1 MMIALPCV
9 LVQYCL
15 CSSFLIIEGFLLLA
29 ACTSPKKWRDSAKCP
44 KEDEYLEMVKD
55 KTGGLF
61 RLAVGLMQSF
71 ATTNKDVN
79 YTFLVDNLAMYF
91 QIRDDFIN
99 LADEE
104 YMKSKSFCEDLT
116 EGKFSFPIIHH
127 IRTNPDDTRLV
138 SILKQRTED
147 IDVKRYAQGLMKESG
162 SMTYTREKCVSLKEE
177 IVKEIA
183 ALGGNPPLLKLIQL
197 LDVQVENLAKE
208 TTDEAKQKAP
218 QIDEA

>member
-1 MMIALPCV
+1 
-9 LVQYCL
+9 
-15 CSSFLIIEGFLLLA
+15 
-29 ACTSPKKWRDSAKCP
+29 
-44 KEDEYLEMVKD
+44 MVKD

-61 RLAVGLMQSF
+61 RLAVGLMQAF

-79 YTFLVDNLAMYF
+79 YTPLVDNLAMYF

-127 IRTNPDDTRLV
+127 IRNNPNDTRLI
-138 SILKQRTED
+138 SILKQRTD
-147 IDVKRYAQGLMKESG
+147 DTDVKRYAQGLMKESG
-162 SMTYTREKCVSLKEE
+162 SMHYTREKCVSLKED
-177 IVKEIA
+177 IIKEIA
-183 ALGGNPPLLKLIQL
+183 LLGGNPPLLKLIQL
-197 LDVQVENLAKE
+197 LDVQVETLTLEKTADDK
-208 TTDEAKQKAP
+208 KKGP

>member
-1 MMIALPCV
+1 M
-9 LVQYCL
+9 
-15 CSSFLIIEGFLLLA
+15 
-29 ACTSPKKWRDSAKCP
+29 KCP
-44 KEDEYLEMVKD
+44 TEEDYLEMVKD

-61 RLAVGLMQSF
+61 RLAVGLMQAF
-71 ATTNKDVN
+71 ATTNKTVN
-79 YTFLVDNLAMYF
+79 YTPLVDNLAMYF

-127 IRTNPDDTRLV
+127 IRNNPDDTRLI

-147 IDVKRYAQGLMKESG
+147 TDVKRYAQGLMKDSG
-162 SMTYTREKCVSLKEE
+162 SMKYTREKCVSLRQA
-177 IVKEIA
+177 IVENIE

-197 LDVQVENLAKE
+197 LDVQVENLARE
-208 TTDEAKQKAP
+208 TFPPSPRRKT

>member
-1 MMIALPCV
+1 
-9 LVQYCL
+9 
-15 CSSFLIIEGFLLLA
+15 
-29 ACTSPKKWRDSAKCP
+29 
-44 KEDEYLEMVKD
+44 MVKD

-71 ATTNKDVN
+71 ATTNKDVD
-79 YTFLVDNLAMYF
+79 YSPLVNDLAMYF
-91 QIRDDFIN
+91 QIRDDYIN

-127 IRTNPDDTRLV
+127 IITNPNDTRLI

-147 IDVKRYAQGLMKESG
+147 TDVKRYAQGLMKESG
-162 SMTYTREKCVSLKEE
+162 SMAYTRERCVTLKNSVVEKIHSLN
-177 IVKEIA
+177 
-183 ALGGNPPLLKLIQL
+183 GNPPLLKLIEL
-197 LDVQVENLAKE
+197 LDIQLEDLAKDATVE
-208 TTDEAKQKAP
+208 VKTS